1 MDSIGLRLALAPA
14 LILAASLVSR
24 QWGPAVGGWLVALP
38 LTSGPVAFFL
48 ALDHG
53 AGFAAMAALGSLAG
67 AIAEIAFAVAYAVL
81 ARRGWPLAVAGASLT
96 FTAVAALLQ
105 QLALTWGSLAA
116 GSMAALVGALMLVPR
131 QSHASQALPPPRWE
145 IPARMAV
152 TAALVL
158 LITGMATVLGPRL
171 SGTLAMFP
179 VYVIVLTVFAHRSGP
194 PHALHVLRG
203 LLVGLF
209 AGVSFFIVLAALV
222 ERAGVTRGFLAAVAV
237 TLAVQGMSFAFVTRA
252 ASKSDRTGEPAAVG

>member
-1 MDSIGLRLALAPA
+1 MDAIVLRVALAPA
-14 LILAASLVSR
+14 LILAASLASR
-24 QWGPAVGGWLVALP
+24 YWGPGVGGWLVALP

-53 AGFAAMAALGSLAG
+53 SGFAATTALGSLAG
-67 AIAEIAFAVAYAVL
+67 AIAEVAFAVAYAFL
-81 ARRGWPLAVAGASLT
+81 ARRGWPLAVCGASLA
-96 FTAVAALLQ
+96 FTVVAAILQ
-105 QLALTWGSLAA
+105 QLALGWGSLTV
-116 GSMAALVGALMLVPR
+116 GSVVAVAGALMLVPSP
-131 QSHASQALPPPRWE
+131 SHAASAPRPPRWDL
-145 IPARMAV
+145 PARMVA

-194 PHALHVLRG
+194 AHALRVLRG

-209 AGVSFFIVLAALV
+209 AGVSFFIVLAGLV
-222 ERAGVTRGFLAAVAV
+222 ERLSVSGGFLAAVAV
-237 TLAVQGMSFAFVTRA
+237 ALAVQA
-252 ASKSDRTGEPAAVG
+252 ASFPFVAAPKSETAAAG